1 MVSNTNEQALEAAIE
16 QALTGTTS
24 EAVKAAGG
32 VADGADAQ
40 VKETPADYLVG
51 NQRFKLGL
59 PTDFNAQYA
68 LDEKLFWRFLEHTQ
82 KPELTKLQKHNPSDW
97 QRKLLERYDRLMKKH
112 GILHLL
118 KKGLPVDD
126 AHFHLMYPALM
137 IKLQFHRKIY
147 HIRPA
152 WPGFQ

>member
-1 MVSNTNEQALEAAIE
+1 MVSHTNEQALEAAIE
-16 QALTGTTS
+16 RALTGATRES
-24 EAVKAAGG
+24 VKVTDG
-32 VADGADAQ
+32 VD
-40 VKETPADYLVG
+40 ETPADYLVG

-68 LDEKLFWRFLEHTQ
+68 LDEKLFWRFLERTQ

-118 KKGLPVDD
+118 
-126 AHFHLMYPALM
+126 
-137 IKLQFHRKIY
+137 
-147 HIRPA
+147 
-152 WPGFQ
+152 